1 MLGDPSRTPSM
12 NSAIP
17 RPPRRVGRR
26 ALLSLPALHVGLA
39 RAQGVGFPEAGRPV
53 QVIVPYPP
61 GGGSDISARALA
73 PILEREL
80 GTPVVIVNR
89 PGANSQ
95 IGLAQ
100 TAQARPDGYTL
111 CYGLWPS
118 TITLYLDP
126 SRRAGFGKD
135 SFTPLAMHVIDPGSI
150 IVRAD
155 SRLKALADLVAE
167 ARARPGAVRVSDPG
181 ILSWEHLASL
191 ALQKAHGLNFNQI
204 HYQGSAPALVALLS
218 GEIEVAFVATGT
230 AMSQSRSGVARTLA
244 VLDAQESE
252 FLPGVPTATAQGTRI
267 VTGSARG
274 FIGPAGLPAAVEAA
288 LAGAL
293 QRAILSAEHTTK
305 MRELGLPIRY
315 MNPMT
320 FRAYWAAEEAALGP
334 LVHEVVTS
342 GEAAK

>member
-1 MLGDPSRTPSM
+1 MVRSV
-12 NSAIP
+12 P
-17 RPPRRVGRR
+17 RPAPLAGLPARRRS
-26 ALLSLPALHVGLA
+26 LLALPALLAAPA
-39 RAQGVGFPEAGRPV
+39 RAQPGFPEAGRPV

-73 PILEREL
+73 PVLEKEL
-80 GTPVVIVNR
+80 GTAVVIVNR

-95 IGLAQ
+95 IGLGQ

-126 SRRAGFGKD
+126 SRKAGFTRD

-155 SRLKALADLVAE
+155 SPLRNLADLVAT
-167 ARARPGAVRVSDPG
+167 ARARPGALRVSDPG

-191 ALQKAHGLNFNQI
+191 ALQKAHGLSVNQI

-230 AMSQSRSGVARTLA
+230 AMSQSRSGQARTLA
-244 VLDAQESE
+244 VLDARESE
-252 FLPGVPTATAQGTRI
+252 YLPGIATATAQGTPI

-274 FIGPAGLPAAVEAA
+274 FIAPAGLPPAVAAA
-288 LAGAL
+288 LAGGL
-293 QRAILSAEHTTK
+293 ERAILSAEHQQK
-305 MRELGLPIRY
+305 MRDLGLPIRF
-315 MNPMT
+315 MNPGQ
-320 FRAYWAAEEAALGP
+320 FRAYWNAEETALAP
-334 LVHEVVTS
+334 LVQEVVST
-342 GEAAK
+342 GAAAN

>member
-1 MLGDPSRTPSM
+1 MDPALT
-12 NSAIP
+12 IP
-17 RPPRRVGRR
+17 ARRVGRR
-26 ALLSLPALHVGLA
+26 GLLALPAIVVGKA
-39 RAQGVGFPEAGRPV
+39 WAQGAPFPEPGRPV

-80 GTPVVIVNR
+80 GTPVLIVNR

-126 SRRAGFGKD
+126 SRRAGFVRD
-135 SFTPLAMHVIDPGSI
+135 SFAPLAMHVIDPGSI

-155 SRLKALADLVAE
+155 SKLKTLADLVAD
-167 ARARPGAVRVSDPG
+167 ARARPGELRVSDPG

-191 ALQKAHGLNFNQI
+191 ALQKAHGLSVNQI

-230 AMSQSRSGVARTLA
+230 AMNQSRSGVARTLA

-252 FLPGVPTATAQGTRI
+252 YLPGIPTATAQGTRI

-274 FIGPAGLPAAVEAA
+274 FIGPAGLPPAVEAA
-288 LAGAL
+288 LGGAL
-293 QRAILSAEHTTK
+293 ERAILSDEHQSR
-305 MRELGLPIRY
+305 MRDLGLPIRF
-315 MNPMT
+315 MNPAT
-320 FRAYWAAEEAALGP
+320 FRRYWAAEEAALGP
-334 LVHEVVTS
+334 LVHEVVTT

>member
-1 MLGDPSRTPSM
+1 MDGRHV
-12 NSAIP
+12 A
-17 RPPRRVGRR
+17 RR
-26 ALLSLPALHVGLA
+26 AFLAMPALVPGRA
-39 RAQGVGFPEAGRPV
+39 RAQPVSSLEPGRPI

-73 PILEREL
+73 PVLEREL
-80 GTPVVIVNR
+80 GAAVVIVNR

-100 TAQARPDGYTL
+100 TAQARPDGHTL

-126 SRRAGFGKD
+126 SRKAGFGKD

-155 SRLKALADLVAE
+155 SPLRSLADLTAE
-167 ARARPGAVRVSDPG
+167 AKARPGAVRVSDPG

-191 ALQKAHGLNFNQI
+191 ALQKAHGLSVNQI

-244 VLDAQESE
+244 VFDERESDY
-252 FLPGVPTATAQGTRI
+252 LPGVPTAAAQGTHI

-274 FIGPAGLPAAVEAA
+274 FIGPAGLPPAVEAS

-293 QRAILSAEHTTK
+293 ERAILSAEHQRR
-305 MRELGLPIRY
+305 MSDLGLPIRF
-315 MNPMT
+315 MNPAE
-320 FRAYWAAEEAALGP
+320 FRRYWSSEEVALAP
-334 LVHEVVTS
+334 LVHEVVTT
-342 GEAAK
+342 GAVAR

>member
-1 MLGDPSRTPSM
+1 MSANATRQALRT
-12 NSAIP
+12 
-17 RPPRRVGRR
+17 GRR
-26 ALLSLPALHVGLA
+26 GLVALPALLLGQA
-39 RAQGVGFPEAGRPV
+39 QAQGTGFPEAGRPV

-73 PILEREL
+73 PALEREL
-80 GTPVVIVNR
+80 GTTVVIVNR

-95 IGLAQ
+95 IGLGQ

-126 SRRAGFGKD
+126 SRKAGFSKD

-155 SRLKALADLVAE
+155 SRMKTLADLVAE
-167 ARARPGAVRVSDPG
+167 ARSRPGALRVSDPG

-191 ALQKAHGLNFNQI
+191 ALQKAHGLSVNQI

-230 AMSQSRSGVARTLA
+230 AMTQSRSGVARTLA
-244 VLDAQESE
+244 VLAAEESE
-252 FLPGVPTATAQGTRI
+252 YLPGIPTATAQGTRI

-274 FIGPAGLPAAVEAA
+274 FIGPAGLPAAVEHA

-293 QRAILSAEHTTK
+293 ERAILSDEHQRR
-305 MRELGLPIRY
+305 MRDLGLPIRF
-315 MNPMT
+315 MNPAS
-320 FRAYWAAEEAALGP
+320 FRAYWAAEETALGP
-334 LVHEVVTS
+334 LVHEVVTT

>member
-1 MLGDPSRTPSM
+1 VDIERIAAMDGKV
-12 NSAIP
+12 A
-17 RPPRRVGRR
+17 RR
-26 ALLSLPALHVGLA
+26 AVLALPALMLG
-39 RAQGVGFPEAGRPV
+39 RAAAQPGGFPDPGRAV

-73 PILEREL
+73 PALEKEL
-80 GTPVVIVNR
+80 GTPVVISNR

-118 TITLYLDP
+118 TITLYLDA
-126 SRRAGFGKD
+126 SRKVGFGRD

-155 SRLKALADLVAE
+155 SPLRNIADLVQA
-167 ARARPGAVRVSDPG
+167 ARARPGALRVSDPG
-181 ILSWEHLASL
+181 ILSWEHLASI
-191 ALQKAHGLNFNQI
+191 ALQKAYGLSVNQI

-244 VLDAQESE
+244 VLDATRSD
-252 FLPGVPTATAQGTRI
+252 FLPGIPTATEQNTPI

-274 FIGPAGLPAAVEAA
+274 FIGPAGLPPAVEAA

-293 QRAILSAEHTTK
+293 ERAILSDEHQRR
-305 MRELGLPIRY
+305 MRDLGLPIRF
-315 MNPMT
+315 MNPAR
-320 FRAYWAAEEAALGP
+320 FRQYWTAEEAKLAP
-334 LVHEVVTS
+334 LVHEVVTT
-342 GEAAK
+342 GEAAR

>member
-1 MLGDPSRTPSM
+1 MDTAPTRPSL
-12 NSAIP
+12 
-17 RPPRRVGRR
+17 RVGRR
-26 ALLSLPALHVGLA
+26 GLGALPALLIAGA
-39 RAQGVGFPEAGRPV
+39 RAQGSGFPEAGRPV

-73 PILEREL
+73 PVLEKEL

-95 IGLAQ
+95 IGMAQ

-126 SRRAGFGKD
+126 SRKAGFGRD
-135 SFTPLAMHVIDPGSI
+135 SFSPLAMHVIDPGSI

-155 SRLKALADLVAE
+155 SRLRTLGDLITE
-167 ARARPGAVRVSDPG
+167 ARARPGALRVSDPG

-191 ALQKAHGLNFNQI
+191 ALQKAHGLSVNQI
-204 HYQGSAPALVALLS
+204 HYQGSAPALVALIS
-218 GEIEVAFVATGT
+218 GEIDVAFVATGT
-230 AMSQSRSGVARTLA
+230 AMTQSRSGQARTLA
-244 VLDAQESE
+244 VLDARQSE
-252 FLPGVPTATAQGTRI
+252 YLPGIPTAAAQGTPI

-274 FIGPAGLPAAVEAA
+274 FVGPAGLPPPVESA

-293 QRAILSAEHTTK
+293 QRAILSAEHQAK
-305 MRELGLPIRY
+305 MRDLGLPIRF
-315 MNPMT
+315 MDPAE
-320 FRAYWAAEEAALGP
+320 FRRYWAAEEAALGP

-342 GEAAK
+342 GDAAK